1 MDRGIRGP
9 RRGRGRH
16 MGDRDR
22 RLLPLSSPPHH
33 VGTARDPRH
42 VGGNHGPGNAGRRG
56 RGRDH
61 CVAGRRAGTPG
72 HGPGVGYPDGRWRRG
87 HAGGLAAGRDAP
99 GQVPVPRVRR
109 AVRSRRDRVPRAG
122 PAHRRS
128 GMAGQRRRQPGGHR
142 VRSRGRGRA
151 AELPLI
157 WDAVVVGAG
166 PAGSTTALLLARA
179 GASVLLLD
187 RARFPRDKPCS
198 EYLSP
203 ATTDVLERLGGGI
216 LAAVERTTHARL
228 YGMKVVAPGGAA
240 MVGRFRGASRP
251 YSFAVPRTSFAA
263 ILVAAA
269 AAARAGARVSE
280 GTTVE
285 DLVWERGAVAG
296 VVARSRNGQRARCR
310 ARVVIG
316 ADGLRSV
323 VARRLGLVRTSPPR
337 RFAFTAHMADVGGV
351 DELGELHVSD
361 RGYVGLGPVG
371 AGITTVALVLPLR
384 VVRGS
389 GRDYR
394 TEFVAEL
401 NQFPGLAGRFDAR
414 RLVRGVLT
422 TGPFAQW
429 ARVAALPGALLVG
442 DAADFFDPFTGQG
455 IHTALRGAELVAE
468 CLIPGLA
475 PGVSR
480 AYARA
485 RRREFAGKWLL
496 ERLIGLGVGAPALTD
511 RVVGRLA
518 RRPDL
523 ADLLVSAT
531 GNVLPARRVFTPSV
545 LARLFW

>member
-1 MDRGIRGP
+1 M
-9 RRGRGRH
+9 
-16 MGDRDR
+16 
-22 RLLPLSSPPHH
+22 
-33 VGTARDPRH
+33 
-42 VGGNHGPGNAGRRG
+42 
-56 RGRDH
+56 
-61 CVAGRRAGTPG
+61 
-72 HGPGVGYPDGRWRRG
+72 
-87 HAGGLAAGRDAP
+87 
-99 GQVPVPRVRR
+99 
-109 AVRSRRDRVPRAG
+109 
-122 PAHRRS
+122 
-128 GMAGQRRRQPGGHR
+128 
-142 VRSRGRGRA
+142 
-151 AELPLI
+151 
-157 WDAVVVGAG
+157 GAG

-203 ATTDVLERLGGGI
+203 ATTDVLERLQGGI

-240 MVGRFRGASRP
+240 MVGRFQGASRP
-251 YSFAVPRTSFAA
+251 YSFAVPRTSFDA

-269 AAARAGARVSE
+269 AGAGARVSE

-285 DLVWERGAVAG
+285 DLLWDRGLVAG
-296 VVARSRNGQRARCR
+296 VVARSRNGQRVMCHARI
-310 ARVVIG
+310 VVG

-323 VARRLGLVRTSPPR
+323 VARRLGLVRSSPPR
-337 RFAFTAHMADVGGV
+337 RFAFTAHVADVTGV
-351 DELGELHVSD
+351 GDLGELHVSD

-371 AGITTVALVLPLR
+371 GGITTVALVLPLDL
-384 VVRGS
+384 VRGS

-394 TEFVAEL
+394 SEFVAEL
-401 NQFPGLAGRFDAR
+401 NRFPGLVGRFDAR
-414 RLVRGVLT
+414 RLVRAVLT

-455 IHTALRGAELVAE
+455 IHAALRGAELAAE
-468 CLIPGLA
+468 CLIRGIA
-475 PGVSR
+475 RGVSR
-480 AYARA
+480 AYTRA

-496 ERLIGLGVGAPALTD
+496 ERLIGLGVGSPVLTD

-545 LARLFW
+545 LARLLW

>member
-1 MDRGIRGP
+1 
-9 RRGRGRH
+9 
-16 MGDRDR
+16 
-22 RLLPLSSPPHH
+22 
-33 VGTARDPRH
+33 
-42 VGGNHGPGNAGRRG
+42 
-56 RGRDH
+56 
-61 CVAGRRAGTPG
+61 
-72 HGPGVGYPDGRWRRG
+72 
-87 HAGGLAAGRDAP
+87 
-99 GQVPVPRVRR
+99 
-109 AVRSRRDRVPRAG
+109 
-122 PAHRRS
+122 
-128 GMAGQRRRQPGGHR
+128 
-142 VRSRGRGRA
+142 
-151 AELPLI
+151 
-157 WDAVVVGAG
+157 VGAG

-228 YGMKVVAPGGAA
+228 YGMKVVAPSGAA

-251 YSFAVPRTSFAA
+251 YSFAIPRTSFDA

-269 AAARAGARVSE
+269 VRAGARVSE
-280 GTTVE
+280 CTTVE
-285 DLVWERGAVAG
+285 DLVWDRGAVAG
-296 VVARSRNGQRARCR
+296 VVARSRNGQRATCR
-310 ARVVIG
+310 ARIVIG

-337 RFAFTAHMADVGGV
+337 RFAFTAHVADVGGV

-361 RGYVGLGPVG
+361 QGYVGLGPVG
-371 AGITTVALVLPLR
+371 AGITTVALVLPLA

-394 TEFVAEL
+394 SEFVAEL
-401 NQFPGLAGRFDAR
+401 NRFPGLAGRFDAR
-414 RLVRGVLT
+414 RLVREVLT

-468 CLIPGLA
+468 SLIPGLTDPGRKPGV

-480 AYARA
+480 AYASA

-496 ERLIGLGVGAPALTD
+496 ERLISLGVGSPALTD

-531 GNVLPARRVFTPSV
+531 GNVLPARRVFTPSA
-545 LARLFW
+545 LARLLW